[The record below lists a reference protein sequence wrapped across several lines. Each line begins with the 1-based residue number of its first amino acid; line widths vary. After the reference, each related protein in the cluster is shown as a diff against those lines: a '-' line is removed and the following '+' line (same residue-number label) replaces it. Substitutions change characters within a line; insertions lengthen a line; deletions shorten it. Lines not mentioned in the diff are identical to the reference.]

1 MRHKVFLY
9 KLKEFEKEFT
19 YDQKEYLLIKDVEL
33 IRDCF
38 EKARYS
44 YSFLQNILK
53 TPEINKLLT
62 IYKEYIERLDFI
74 LTDILNKMALEY
86 HKVFYIKPEEVEAYY
101 SELNQIKKEL
111 EEVKTINKMIY
122 K

>member
-1 MRHKVFLY
+1 MFLY